1 LEHQVTLEQA
11 LQVLQLLGQGF
22 LLILLTQFKTEELQI
37 SFLLVETKEMV
48 EMQRVLQQVVTQ
60 ELLVMQAH

>member
-11 LQVLQLLGQGF
+11 LQVLQLLEQGF